1 MKQILIV
8 EASPRGPA
16 SASRALTLSLIERL
30 KAQYPSAKIVNR
42 DLVRDNLPAL
52 DAPTVKGIFTKD
64 LAEALALKEALR
76 LSDQLTDELLASDMV
91 VIATPMWN
99 FAIPSSLKAW
109 IDLIVRP
116 GRTFNYAGTGVIGLA
131 KDKKAI
137 LVLAS
142 GGVFTEGEWV
152 SWDFVEPY
160 LRRILSFIG
169 IDDVQTIR
177 AEGMNIHRF
186 STDFKMSRMYGAA
199 VRSKKILTS

>member
-1 MKQILIV
+1 MKQILVV
-8 EASPRGPA
+8 EASPRGTA

-30 KAQYPSAKIVNR
+30 KAQYPTAKIAGR
-42 DLVRDNLPAL
+42 DLVKDKLPAL

-64 LAEALALKEALR
+64 PTEGQALKEALR
-76 LSDQLTDELLASDMV
+76 LSDQLTDELLASDML

-116 GRTFNYAGTGVIGLA
+116 GRTFNYTGTGVTGLA

-142 GGVFTEGEWV
+142 GGVFTEGEWA

-169 IDDVQTIR
+169 IYDVQTVR
-177 AEGMNIHRF
+177 AEGMNIPPLAEH
-186 STDFKMSRMYGAA
+186 A
-199 VRSKKILTS
+199 VSKGEKAVDRLSL

>member
-1 MKQILIV
+1 MHQILIV
-8 EASPRGPA
+8 EASPRGAA

-30 KAQYPSAKIVNR
+30 KEQYPSARFINR

-64 LAEALALKEALR
+64 PAEALALKEALR
-76 LSDQLTDELLASDMV
+76 LSDQLTDELLASDTV

-116 GRTFNYAGTGVIGLA
+116 GKTFNYAGSGVIGLA

-142 GGVFTEGEWV
+142 GGVFTEGEWA

-160 LRRILSFIG
+160 LRRILGFIG
-169 IDDVQTIR
+169 IDDVQTVR
-177 AEGMNIHRF
+177 AEGMNIPPLAEQGVP
-186 STDFKMSRMYGAA
+186 KGEKA
-199 VRSKKILTS
+199 VERLSL

>member
-1 MKQILIV
+1 MERILVI

-16 SASRALTLSLIERL
+16 SASRALTRSLIERL
-30 KAQYPSAKIVNR
+30 KARYPSAKITSR
-42 DLVRDNLPAL
+42 DLVRDKLPAL
-52 DAPTVKGIFTKD
+52 EVSTVKGIFTRD
-64 LAEALALKEALR
+64 PAEAQALKEAMR
-76 LSDQLTDELLASDMV
+76 LSDQLTDELLASDTV

-116 GRTFNYAGTGVIGLA
+116 GKTFNYAGSGVIGLA

-142 GGVFTEGEWV
+142 GGVFTEGEWA

-160 LRRILSFIG
+160 LRRILGFIG
-169 IDDVQTIR
+169 IDDIQTVR
-177 AEGMNIHRF
+177 AEGMNIPPL
-186 STDFKMSRMYGAA
+186 AEQA
-199 VRSKKILTS
+199 VSKGEKAVERLSL

>member
-1 MKQILIV
+1 MERILVI

-16 SASRALTLSLIERL
+16 SASRALTRSLIERL
-30 KAQYPSAKIVNR
+30 KARYPSAKITSR
-42 DLVRDNLPAL
+42 DLVRDKLPAL
-52 DAPTVKGIFTKD
+52 EASTVKGIFTRD
-64 LAEALALKEALR
+64 PAEAQALKEAMR
-76 LSDQLTDELLASDMV
+76 LSDQLTDELLASDTV

-116 GRTFNYAGTGVIGLA
+116 GKTFNYAGSGVIGLA

-142 GGVFTEGEWV
+142 GGVFTEGEWA

-160 LRRILSFIG
+160 LRRIFGFIG
-169 IDDVQTIR
+169 IDDIQTVR
-177 AEGMNIHRF
+177 AEGMNIPPL
-186 STDFKMSRMYGAA
+186 AEQA
-199 VRSKKILTS
+199 VPKGKKCVERLSL

>member
-1 MKQILIV
+1 MERILVI

-16 SASRALTLSLIERL
+16 SASRALTRSLIERL
-30 KAQYPSAKIVNR
+30 KARYPSAKITSR
-42 DLVRDNLPAL
+42 DLVRDKLPAL
-52 DAPTVKGIFTKD
+52 EASTVKGIFTTD
-64 LAEALALKEALR
+64 PAEAQALKEAMR
-76 LSDQLTDELLASDMV
+76 LSDQLTDELLASDTV

-116 GRTFNYAGTGVIGLA
+116 GRTFNYAGGGVIGLA

-142 GGVFTEGEWV
+142 GGVFTEGEWA

-160 LRRILSFIG
+160 LRRILGFIG
-169 IDDVQTIR
+169 IDDIQTVR
-177 AEGMNIHRF
+177 AEGMNIPPLAEH
-186 STDFKMSRMYGAA
+186 A
-199 VRSKKILTS
+199 VSKGEKAVERLSV

>member
-16 SASRALTLSLIERL
+16 SASRALTRSLIERL
-30 KAQYPSAKIVNR
+30 KAQLPTAKIANR
-42 DLVRDNLPAL
+42 DLAKDKLPAL
-52 DAPTVKGIFTKD
+52 EASTVSGIFTRD
-64 LAEALALKEALR
+64 PAEALSLKETMR

-99 FAIPSSLKAW
+99 FAVPSSIKAW

-116 GRTFNYAGTGVIGLA
+116 GRTFNYTGTGVVGLTE
-131 KDKKAI
+131 DKQAI

-142 GGVFTEGEWV
+142 SGVFTEGECA

-160 LRRILSFIG
+160 LRRILGFIG

-177 AEGMNIHRF
+177 AEGMNIPSLAEH
-186 STDFKMSRMYGAA
+186 A
-199 VRSKKILTS
+199 VSKGKKAIERPSL

>member
-1 MKQILIV
+1 MKRILVI

-16 SASRALTLSLIERL
+16 SASRALTRSLIERL
-30 KAQYPSAKIVNR
+30 KAQYPSAKITSR
-42 DLVRDNLPAL
+42 DLVKDKLPARE
-52 DAPTVKGIFTKD
+52 ASTVKGIFTRD
-64 LAEALALKEALR
+64 PAEAQALKEAMR
-76 LSDQLTDELLASDMV
+76 LSDQLTDEFLASDTV

-99 FAIPSSLKAW
+99 FAVPSSLKAW

-142 GGVFTEGEWV
+142 GGVFTEGEWA

-177 AEGMNIHRF
+177 AEGMNIPPLAEH
-186 STDFKMSRMYGAA
+186 A
-199 VRSKKILTS
+199 VSKGEKAVERLSL

>member
-1 MKQILIV
+1 MERILVI
-8 EASPRGPA
+8 EASPRGSA
-16 SASRALTLSLIERL
+16 SASRTLTRRIIGRL
-30 KAQYPSAKIVNR
+30 KAQYPLAKIASR
-42 DLVRDNLPAL
+42 DLVKDKLPAL
-52 DAPTVKGIFTKD
+52 EASTVKGIFIRDPT
-64 LAEALALKEALR
+64 EAQALKEAMR

-116 GRTFNYAGTGVIGLA
+116 GRTFNYAGTGVVGLA

-142 GGVFTEGEWV
+142 GGVFTEGEWA

-160 LRRILSFIG
+160 LRRILGFIG
-169 IDDVQTIR
+169 IYDVQIVR
-177 AEGMNIHRF
+177 AEGMNIPPLAEH
-186 STDFKMSRMYGAA
+186 A
-199 VRSKKILTS
+199 VSKGEKAVERLSL

>member
-1 MKQILIV
+1 MKRILVI

-16 SASRALTLSLIERL
+16 SASRALTRSLIERL
-30 KAQYPSAKIVNR
+30 KAQYPSAKITSR
-42 DLVRDNLPAL
+42 DLVKDKLPAL
-52 DAPTVKGIFTKD
+52 EASTVKGIFTRD
-64 LAEALALKEALR
+64 PAEAQALKEAMR
-76 LSDQLTDELLASDMV
+76 LSDQLTDEFLASDTV

-99 FAIPSSLKAW
+99 FAVPSSLKAW

-142 GGVFTEGEWV
+142 GGVFTEGEWA

-177 AEGMNIHRF
+177 AEGMNIPPLAEH
-186 STDFKMSRMYGAA
+186 A
-199 VRSKKILTS
+199 VSKGEKAVERLSL